1 MAIMATRKSSRVA
14 GTWSGISSISI
25 EIAPSLAESTNI
37 PIELLFSIYGLYAFV
52 LPIVFFVLGNQILNL
67 RRLVFD
73 IEQDWEPL
81 MESLRRI
88 LIYLVALVAGFLA
101 VYFLSIT
108 IS

>member
-1 MAIMATRKSSRVA
+1 MMATRTSSFIA

-37 PIELLFSIYGLYAFV
+37 PIELLFSIYGL
-52 LPIVFFVLGNQILNL
+52 
-67 RRLVFD
+67 VFD
-73 IEQDWEPL
+73 AEQGWEPL

-108 IS
+108 VS